1 MTEKNG
7 KTDAEPLKKCFV
19 IMPISDVP
27 DYPPGHFNR
36 VFNHIIVPA
45 CKQVGYKAIRADVTS
60 KTNVIIAD
68 ILKHAVS
75 CDMAICDLS
84 SRNPNVFYELGFRQA
99 FDKKTVLMIDERTA
113 RPFDISPI
121 RSFQYSSTLRIDL
134 VEKAISDLV
143 KSLQETQ
150 MMKADEA
157 NSLLKF
163 LSIDNPAS
171 LPKKEELSVGNAL
184 ILQAIKELSDRMQPN
199 IYLKPRTNSKKDP
212 RNFAILSND
221 SILSEGD
228 HLMDKTTNEEY
239 GEVLEIHGNSIVVGK
254 KDGSIDFLKASDINN
269 GKLAVMPF

>member
-7 KTDAEPLKKCFV
+7 KTDAEPLKECFV

-27 DYPPGHFNR
+27 DYPSGHFSR

-45 CKQVGYKAIRADVTS
+45 CKKVGYQAIRADITS

-68 ILKHAVS
+68 ILKHVVS

-99 FDKKTVLMIDERTA
+99 FDKKTVLMIDERTE

-134 VEKAISDLV
+134 VENAINDLV

-150 MMKADEA
+150 KMKADEA

-163 LSIDNPAS
+163 LAIDNPAS
-171 LPKKEELSVGNAL
+171 LPKKEELSAGNAL

-199 IYLKPRTNSKKDP
+199 IYLKPRTNPKKGP
-212 RNFAILSND
+212 RSFAILSND
-221 SILSEGD
+221 AILSEGD
-228 HLMDKTTNEEY
+228 HLLDKTTNEEY

-254 KDGSIDFLKASDINN
+254 KDGSIEFLNTSDIDN

>member
-1 MTEKNG
+1 M
-7 KTDAEPLKKCFV
+7 
-19 IMPISDVP
+19 
-27 DYPPGHFNR
+27 
-36 VFNHIIVPA
+36 
-45 CKQVGYKAIRADVTS
+45 
-60 KTNVIIAD
+60 
-68 ILKHAVS
+68 
-75 CDMAICDLS
+75 
-84 SRNPNVFYELGFRQA
+84 
-99 FDKKTVLMIDERTA
+99 
-113 RPFDISPI
+113 
-121 RSFQYSSTLRIDL
+121 
-134 VEKAISDLV
+134 EKAISDLV

-199 IYLKPRTNSKKDP
+199 IYLKPRINSKKGP

-254 KDGSIDFLKASDINN
+254 KDGSIDFLNPSDINN